1 VDVVVKA
8 PLQARKFEPGQFYRL
23 QNFETSAPVVD
34 GIRLVM
40 EGLALTGA
48 WVDEEKGLLSMIVL
62 EMGTSSRLCSLLKE
76 GEEVLVMGPTGTPTE
91 IPENE
96 TVLLAGGGLGNA
108 VLFSI
113 ARALR
118 QKNNRVIYFAGYR
131 NGSDLFKR
139 EEIENATDQ
148 VIWATDFGDEIMPH
162 RTQDAHF
169 RGNIVQ
175 AMVAYAEG
183 KLGRQSV
190 DLKDVDRI
198 IAIGSDRMMNG
209 VREARHTSLKP
220 YLKKEHVAIGS
231 INSPMQCMMKE
242 VCAQC
247 LQRHVNP
254 QTGEEFWVFS
264 CFNQDQQL
272 DFVDFKNLNERLRAN
287 SIQEKLTNMWLDKAF
302 GREDFKRLYGQPQRE
317 ALSLS

>member
-1 VDVVVKA
+1 M
-8 PLQARKFEPGQFYRL
+8 
-23 QNFETSAPVVD
+23 
-34 GIRLVM
+34 M

-48 WVDEEKGLLSMIVL
+48 WVDVEKGLLSMIVL
-62 EMGTSSRLCSLLKE
+62 EMGASSRLCALLKE

-113 ARALR
+113 ARAMR
-118 QKNNRVIYFAGYR
+118 ATNNHVIYFAGYK
-131 NGSDLFKR
+131 NGADLFKR

-148 VIWATDFGDEIMPH
+148 VVWATDFGDEIVPQ
-162 RTQDAHF
+162 RAGDSHF

-175 AMVAYAEG
+175 AMIAYAEG
-183 KLGRQSV
+183 RLGDTKV
-190 DLKDVDRI
+190 DLQDVDRI

-209 VREARHTSLKP
+209 VREARHTTLKP
-220 YLKKEHVAIGS
+220 YLKEQHTAIGS

-254 QTGEEFWVFS
+254 HTGEEFLVFS

-287 SIQEKLTNMWLDKAF
+287 SIQEKLTNMWLDKVLR
-302 GREDFKRLYGQPQRE
+302 GKRCRSPRVSKGAGGNSNRIDRMNRM
-317 ALSLS
+317 ARN

>member
-1 VDVVVKA
+1 
-8 PLQARKFEPGQFYRL
+8 
-23 QNFETSAPVVD
+23 
-34 GIRLVM
+34 
-40 EGLALTGA
+40 
-48 WVDEEKGLLSMIVL
+48 
-62 EMGTSSRLCSLLKE
+62 
-76 GEEVLVMGPTGTPTE
+76 
-91 IPENE
+91 
-96 TVLLAGGGLGNA
+96 
-108 VLFSI
+108 
-113 ARALR
+113 
-118 QKNNRVIYFAGYR
+118 
-131 NGSDLFKR
+131 
-139 EEIENATDQ
+139 
-148 VIWATDFGDEIMPH
+148 MPD
-162 RTQDAHF
+162 RPQDAHF

-183 KLGRQSV
+183 KLGRQTV

-220 YLKKEHVAIGS
+220 YLKPEHVAIGS

-254 QTGEEFWVFS
+254 HTGEEFWVFS
-264 CFNQDQQL
+264 CFNQDQHL

-302 GREDFKRLYGQPQRE
+302 GRDDFKRLYGQPQRE
-317 ALSLS
+317 TVSVS